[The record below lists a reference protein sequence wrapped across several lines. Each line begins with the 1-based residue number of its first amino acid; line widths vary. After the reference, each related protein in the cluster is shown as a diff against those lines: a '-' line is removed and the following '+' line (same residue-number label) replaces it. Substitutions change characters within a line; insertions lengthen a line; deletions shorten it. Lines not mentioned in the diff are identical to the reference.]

1 MKSLSFIPRF
11 IRNKFFLTA
20 LAFAV
25 WMIFFD
31 ERDLFTQMEWRKEL
45 TALQESKKYF
55 ITEIA
60 KERLASEELKS
71 NPSAIEKFAR
81 EKYGMKRD
89 DEDVFIVRAPGKDR
103 DNTQ

>member
-1 MKSLSFIPRF
+1 MKLLSFIPHF
-11 IRNKFFLTA
+11 VKNKFFLTA
-20 LAFAV
+20 IAFAI

-31 ERDLFTQMEWRKEL
+31 EKDLFTQREWRKDL
-45 TALQESKKYF
+45 TTLQESKKYF

-89 DEDVFIVRAPGKDR
+89 DEDVFIVRPAGKEQG
-103 DNTQ
+103 NTQ

>member
-1 MKSLSFIPRF
+1 
-11 IRNKFFLTA
+11 
-20 LAFAV
+20 
-25 WMIFFD
+25 MIFFD
-31 ERDLFTQMEWRKEL
+31 EKDLFTQREWKKDL
-45 TALQESKKYF
+45 TTLQESKKYF

-89 DEDVFIVRAPGKDR
+89 DEDVFIVLPAGKER
-103 DNTQ
+103 GSTQ

>member
-1 MKSLSFIPRF
+1 MKSLSFIPSF
-11 IRNKFFLTA
+11 LKNKFFLTA
-20 LAFAV
+20 VAFAV

-45 TALQESKKYF
+45 SALQESKKYF

-89 DEDVFIVRAPGKDR
+89 DEDVFILRSTRKEPG
-103 DNTQ
+103 NTQ

>member
-1 MKSLSFIPRF
+1 MKLLSFIPQF
-11 IRNKFFLTA
+11 LKNKFFLTA
-20 LAFAV
+20 IAFAI

-31 ERDLFTQMEWRKEL
+31 EKDLFTQREWRKDL
-45 TALQESKKYF
+45 TTLQESKKYF

-89 DEDVFIVRAPGKDR
+89 DEDVFIVRPAGKER
-103 DNTQ
+103 GNTQ

>member
-1 MKSLSFIPRF
+1 MKPLSIIPRF
-11 IRNKFFLTA
+11 LKNKFLLTA
-20 LAFAV
+20 IAFAV

-45 TALQESKKYF
+45 SALQESKKYF
-55 ITEIA
+55 ITETA
-60 KERLASEELKS
+60 KERLASKELKS

-89 DEDVFIVRAPGKDR
+89 DEDVFIVRGVGKGPN
-103 DNTQ
+103 NTQ